1 MLQERDNAFF
11 ISRLNGIYMGISL
24 SLFDESAEKTLKTI
38 DDAIKQDNGS
48 EFKKWEKA
56 YFSDPNIDAW
66 RADKKGELRDHL
78 GASQIGDECERKA
91 WLKFRTAETECDPRL
106 VRLWNRGHLEEM
118 RFMALLQQAGIQ
130 AWNYDADRGRQ
141 FGYSQGIFAG
151 SIDGLAYG
159 VPEYPDELVMLEFKT
174 MSDKNYNMFLT
185 KGISSFPHYEKQCQ
199 VNMLCMNRLAGIEG
213 IYDKLNIDAGGKE
226 KRIKRTL
233 FMAVNKNT
241 DEIHAVFVELEPA
254 VAETVLGRIET
265 ICRGDTLPEKLSEN
279 RSFWL
284 CRMCEFNNF
293 CFGDAELQHNCRTCM
308 LQKYDPETQ
317 ELACSAGGDK
327 FAEECYMGIGFEVR

>member
-199 VNMLCMNRLAGIEG
+199 VCDR
-213 IYDKLNIDAGGKE
+213 LNIDAGDGE

-241 DEIHAVFVELEPA
+241 DELHAVFVELDQT

-265 ICRGDTLPEKLSEN
+265 ICRNDTLPEKLSEN

-317 ELACSAGGDK
+317 ELTCSAGGDK

>member
-1 MLQERDNAFF
+1 
-11 ISRLNGIYMGISL
+11 MGISL
-24 SLFDESAEKTLKTI
+24 SLFDESAEKTLKAI
-38 DDAIKQDNGS
+38 DDAIKQDNGKA
-48 EFKKWEKA
+48 FKEWEKA
-56 YFSDPNIDAW
+56 YFSAPNLDAW

-78 GASQIGDECERKA
+78 GASQIGEECERKA

-118 RFMALLQQAGIQ
+118 RFMALLQQAGIKV
-130 AWNYDADRGRQ
+130 WNYDTNRGRQ

-159 VPEYPDELVMLEFKT
+159 VPEYPEELVMLEFKT

-199 VNMLCMNRLAGIEG
+199 VNMLCMNRYADIEK
-213 IYDKLNIDAGGKE
+213 ICDRLNIDAGSGE
-226 KRIKRTL
+226 KCIKRTL

-241 DEIHAVFVELEPA
+241 DELHAVFVELDQA

-265 ICRGDTLPEKLSEN
+265 ICRGDVLPEKLSEN

-317 ELACSAGGDK
+317 ELACSAGDDK
-327 FAEECYMGIGFEVR
+327 FAEECYMGIEFEVR